1 MYRERNK
8 ATCRSFIQHVFNE
21 GNFSSIRD
29 FVSPDSLHH
38 ELDGVSVPAERSP
51 EWFADLIRLYHL
63 AFPDLWVEVQD
74 QIAEN
79 DRVVTRL
86 RMQGTQKG
94 PLLGIGASGKKV
106 DITGIRVDRLSEGK
120 IAESWFH
127 WDSLGMLMQIGAL
140 PDVARKPQDAPWAK
154 ETPSFTAPV
163 PFPHLPPQPDQP
175 RSRAA
180 RLKPAA

>member
-1 MYRERNK
+1 MYREQNK

-21 GNFSSIRD
+21 GNLSSIRD

-51 EWFADLIRLYHL
+51 EWFADLIRLYHV
-63 AFPDLWVEVQD
+63 AFPDLRVDIQN

-79 DRVVTRL
+79 DRVVTLL

-94 PLLGIGASGKKV
+94 PLLGIGVSGKSV
-106 DITGIRVDRLSEGK
+106 DISGIRIDRLSEGK

-140 PDVARKPQDAPWAK
+140 PDVARKPQDAPCAQ
-154 ETPSFTAPV
+154 ETTPLPTLA
-163 PFPHLPPQPDQP
+163 PFPHLPPQAEQR
-175 RSRAA
+175 RSWSVQFQ
-180 RLKPAA
+180 PAA